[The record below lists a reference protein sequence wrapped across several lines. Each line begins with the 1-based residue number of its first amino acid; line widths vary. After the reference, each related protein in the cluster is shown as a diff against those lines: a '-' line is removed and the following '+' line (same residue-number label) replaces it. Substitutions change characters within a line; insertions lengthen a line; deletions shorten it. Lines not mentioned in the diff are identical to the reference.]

1 MIRRRFLSIAGG
13 LFPLLIPI
21 IPSTTDEHPD
31 DDLNDDPDGWGPPDR
46 KLHLDRLRLSEVD
59 QAVEI
64 ITSEELVERTEVPRS
79 EVNALLEFAKENL
92 GYVGGSYYY
101 TQQAGVPNLFSKVH
115 ENQDPVLLDV
125 EEGVLRINYNWFP
138 A

>member
-21 IPSTTDEHPD
+21 ISSTTDEHPD
-31 DDLNDDPDGWGPPDR
+31 DDLNDDPDSWGPPDR
-46 KLHLDRLRLSEVD
+46 KLYLDRLRPSEVD

-79 EVNALLEFAKENL
+79 EVNALLEFADTGGCTYVKTRIENPGATGL
-92 GYVGGSYYY
+92 SPQRAETG
-101 TQQAGVPNLFSKVH
+101 
-115 ENQDPVLLDV
+115 E
-125 EEGVLRINYNWFP
+125 
-138 A
+138 